1 MGQFCATM
9 AHAVKCQQP
18 DTVDVQVAFL
28 PEGMVTK
35 TYLVVGT
42 VEYGSSLMQ

>member
-18 DTVDVQVAFL
+18 DAVYVQVAFL
-28 PEGMVTK
+28 TEGMVTK
-35 TYLVVGT
+35 MYLVMGT
-42 VEYGSSLMQ
+42 VEYGSSLM